1 MNRETLAEELRTDL
15 PERLV
20 QNFSQDTSANLIE
33 TSLTRNTNPRKI
45 ARRIYN
51 IRQKREQFFS
61 SGLFSDPAWD
71 IILDLYMAEED
82 KKEIC
87 ITSACIAAGVPTST
101 GLRWI
106 TILIQ
111 NGYVER
117 HDDPADARRSLL
129 RLTDAARDA
138 LEALLGQLGDD

>member
-33 TSLTRNTNPRKI
+33 ISLTRNTNPRKI

-129 RLTDAARDA
+129 RLTDGARDT